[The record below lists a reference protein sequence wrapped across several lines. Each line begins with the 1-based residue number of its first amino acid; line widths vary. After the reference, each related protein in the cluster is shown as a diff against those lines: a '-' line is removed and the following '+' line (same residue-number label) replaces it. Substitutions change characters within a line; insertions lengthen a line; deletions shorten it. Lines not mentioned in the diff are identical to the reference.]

1 MVEDMRNILN
11 VVAMGLQ
18 LMNEVINSS
27 SSSENSENEEFE
39 ALHGLGRKTVIP
51 RVENYVEH
59 VIPALSNQEFKSHF
73 RMGRETFD
81 YILSIIGPRLKRL
94 FPGTAMISPEKQFLI
109 AIWRLATPDS
119 LRSICERFNVGRSTA
134 LYITRRVTRA
144 VNELSPVFIRWPTED
159 KVQQIWAGFEAVSGF
174 PKVIG
179 AIDGTHINIPAP
191 SANPESYINR
201 KGCHSVILQA
211 VCDHS
216 GCFLHCY
223 AGHVGSVHDQLVF
236 RLSEVYGYL
245 GDAEK
250 FPEDSHLIGDS
261 AYKLHENLLV
271 PYRDNGHLTERQ
283 RNYNFCHS
291 SARMAI
297 ERSFGTLK
305 GRFRLTVLPMRK
317 IDSITTHIIAC
328 CGLHSICSFRGDDL
342 LITINEGDAD
352 NIPRNVNMRHD
363 VAQVGVAKR
372 DLVCQ
377 RLLIRDA

>member
-27 SSSENSENEEFE
+27 SSSENSEDEEFE

-51 RVENYVEH
+51 RVENYAEH

-73 RMGRETFD
+73 
-81 YILSIIGPRLKRL
+81 
-94 FPGTAMISPEKQFLI
+94 
-109 AIWRLATPDS
+109 
-119 LRSICERFNVGRSTA
+119 RSICERFNVGRSTA

-144 VNELSPVFIRWPTED
+144 VNEF
-159 KVQQIWAGFEAVSGF
+159 
-174 PKVIG
+174 
-179 AIDGTHINIPAP
+179 
-191 SANPESYINR
+191 
-201 KGCHSVILQA
+201 
-211 VCDHS
+211 
-216 GCFLHCY
+216 
-223 AGHVGSVHDQLVF
+223 HVGSVHDQRVF

-305 GRFRLTVLPMRK
+305 GRFCSLLTVLPMRK
-317 IDSITTHIIAC
+317 IDSIPAHIIAC
-328 CGLHSICSFRGDDL
+328 LVLHNICSFRGDDL
-342 LITINEGDAD
+342 LITLNEGDAD

-372 DLVCQ
+372 DLICQ